1 MPTAALLVVGMFNEM
16 PSRANCTTGHQTWN
30 LDCQQKNIWKTA
42 DEFPFSVASCLH
54 DAAQYGKEQSMML
67 GMFVM
72 NHWWWLVI
80 PGLLLGIYAQIKL
93 SSTYGRY
100 SQVGNAQGLTGAE
113 AARGILDSAG
123 LHQMPVNEVGGHLT
137 DHYDP
142 LKRAL
147 FLSSE
152 NYHGSSIA
160 AIGVAA
166 HEAGHALQH
175 KAAYAPLHIRMALVP
190 ITQFASYAWGI
201 ITLVG
206 WFLGMLPMFLS
217 IAIILFTIMAIF
229 QLITLPVEY
238 DASRRAKEQL
248 FRLGLIQENEKH
260 GVSKVLNAAA
270 LTYVAALVTTVL
282 QLLQFVMM
290 ARDRNRG

>member
-1 MPTAALLVVGMFNEM
+1 
-16 PSRANCTTGHQTWN
+16 
-30 LDCQQKNIWKTA
+30 
-42 DEFPFSVASCLH
+42 
-54 DAAQYGKEQSMML
+54 MML

-80 PGLLLGIYAQIKL
+80 PGVLLGIYAQIKL

-113 AARGILDSAG
+113 AARAILDSAG
-123 LHQMPVNEVGGHLT
+123 LPQMPVGEVGGHLT

-201 ITLVG
+201 IAIAG
-206 WFLGMLPMFLS
+206 WILGMLPMFLS
-217 IAIILFTIMAIF
+217 IAIVLFTIMAVF

-238 DASRRAKEQL
+238 DASRRAKDQL
-248 FRLGLIQENEKH
+248 FRLGLIQENEKP